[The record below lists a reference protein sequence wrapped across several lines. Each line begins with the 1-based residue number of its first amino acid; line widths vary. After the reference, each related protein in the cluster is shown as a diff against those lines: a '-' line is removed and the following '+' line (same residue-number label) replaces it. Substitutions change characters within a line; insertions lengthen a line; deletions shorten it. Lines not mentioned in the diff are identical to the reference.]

1 MSSLTKLKKY
11 CKATSNV
18 FFNNKIFDDDK
29 NFLCLWY
36 ISSVELKFY
45 KLIKVLGFLVSFVQ
59 NLRFFFFEFQV
70 FLTKIVK
77 F

>member
-45 KLIKVLGFLVSFVQ
+45 KLILIFT
-59 NLRFFFFEFQV
+59 N
-70 FLTKIVK
+70 
-77 F
+77 